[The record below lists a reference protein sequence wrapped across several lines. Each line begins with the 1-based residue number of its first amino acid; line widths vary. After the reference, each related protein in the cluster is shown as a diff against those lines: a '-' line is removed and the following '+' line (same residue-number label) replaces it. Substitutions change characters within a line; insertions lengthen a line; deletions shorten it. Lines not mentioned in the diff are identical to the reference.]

1 MNTMS
6 NHDGENTV
14 NPGVTKVKSC
24 RLEDLAE
31 KSSQR
36 GSTANYITATQA
48 LRDDL
53 IDFMKA
59 NFEEMQ
65 ILINNLKEEVRESK
79 ARESELIR

>member
-31 KSSQR
+31 KSSQH
-36 GSTANYITATQA
+36 GSAANYITATQA
-48 LRDDL
+48 LRDNL
-53 IDFMKA
+53 IDFMKE

-65 ILINNLKEEVRESK
+65 KQINKKKKSGNQKQEKLS
-79 ARESELIR
+79 